1 VSARSGARNM
11 NRESRPFLESKA
23 PLEGFAWDDVLVPDP
38 EPPTDVTGARVDVM
52 TAEVADKDTVAVPSS
67 TVK

>member
-1 VSARSGARNM
+1 M

-23 PLEGFAWDDVLVPDP
+23 PLEGFAWDDVLAPDP
-38 EPPTDVTGARVDVM
+38 PADVTGARVDVM
-52 TAEVADKDTVAVPSS
+52 TAEVADKDRVAVPSS